1 MHPNSVHLPVHPCPP
16 LPAAAPTIKIK
27 RNQTI
32 LKKQLIRQTKIR
44 RTQTKEQQKEASS
57 LFHLS
62 CLSSL
67 SLHPGVI
74 GSLRVFNAPQDYI
87 RGTVKWTLQNVFI

>member
-44 RTQTKEQQKEASS
+44 RTQTKEQQKRSFFA
-57 LFHLS
+57 
-62 CLSSL
+62 LSSFLPLL
-67 SLHPGVI
+67 SLHSSWCHWEPEGI
-74 GSLRVFNAPQDYI
+74 
-87 RGTVKWTLQNVFI
+87 